1 MVGLFTGNSNSFI
14 NFKLLEKIMTIT
26 WSDIKN
32 GFLLKNAE
40 KIALTQASNYLEQQE
55 NRNEQNNEI
64 LDSILDK
71 IKRVLL
77 LKP

>member
-1 MVGLFTGNSNSFI
+1 
-14 NFKLLEKIMTIT
+14 MTIT